1 MVLTSKED
9 DPMSDSEEKNEA
21 LLRRF
26 VDGIGRCASG
36 YVSAGTAECWSLGIQ
51 PHTTSNDPIDA

>member
-1 MVLTSKED
+1 MLWCLPSKED

-26 VDGIGRCASG
+26 VDGIGCRASG
-36 YVSAGTAECWSLGIQ
+36 YG
-51 PHTTSNDPIDA
+51 